1 MNLYLFPPINEM
13 ISLLFFLKFKIL
25 FGKPRGEV
33 MLGRSKTHCFAL
45 SRAIKVT
52 YQCLKTH
59 MGSDVE
65 QLMNMW
71 NFRIA

>member
-1 MNLYLFPPINEM
+1 M
-13 ISLLFFLKFKIL
+13 

-33 MLGRSKTHCFAL
+33 MLDRSETHCFAL
-45 SRAIKVT
+45 SRAVKVT

-59 MGSDVE
+59 MGSDAL
-65 QLMNMW
+65 QLMNTW